1 MNELQLQTLRSAI
14 DAHRSAKADYDL
26 STLVMG
32 TVKAHTAQSSIA
44 LEGAIRR
51 LQSLLQEYGYCI
63 RGGRLSDYAVYH
75 QYARYFDQH
84 LYDEPTGSWAP
95 SVGDV
100 PGWALLPI
108 APLL

>member
-14 DAHRSAKADYDL
+14 DAHRAAKADYDA
-26 STLVMG
+26 STLTMG
-32 TVKAHTAQSSIA
+32 TVEAHNAQSSIR

-51 LQSLLQEYGYCI
+51 LQSLLREYGYSI
-63 RGGRLSDYAVYH
+63 KGGQLTDYAVYH

-84 LYDEPTGSWAP
+84 LYDEPTGTWAP

-100 PGWALLPI
+100 PGWAVLPI